1 VLEPKGKWVAN
12 TVTGARQL
20 SLKKIPFAL
29 ALAGIVMAGVVASV
43 TAQDVMVNPAIATM
57 TPDVLVETRQEIMKQ
72 NGGTL
77 RNIGGMSGADAVA
90 AADTL
95 IQNFTDLPALFAPDS
110 IVGDSKA
117 LPLIWQEKEA
127 FDAIFAQAKTHA
139 MEIKAAAEAGDAAA
153 IGAAAQAI
161 GGLCGACHSKYRA

>member
-1 VLEPKGKWVAN
+1 MLLRNISAAV
-12 TVTGARQL
+12 
-20 SLKKIPFAL
+20 
-29 ALAGIVMAGVVASV
+29 ALAGLMFAGVAATV
-43 TAQDVMVNPAIATM
+43 TAQDVVVDPAIATM
-57 TPDVLVETRQEIMKQ
+57 TPEQLVEERQGIMRE

-77 RNIGGMSGADAVA
+77 RNIATMSGAEAAA
-90 AADTL
+90 AADGL

-127 FDAIFAQAKTHA
+127 FDAIFDQAKMHA

-161 GGLCGACHSKYRA
+161 GGLCGQCHSKYRA